1 MNKNAKVWLTIACV
15 AVLLAGAVFGT
26 LAYFTDSESATNTF
40 TVGEVGITLDESNE
54 STPDADDRT
63 TTGNAY
69 HLLPGH
75 SYVKDPTVTVEEGSS
90 ESYVRMMV
98 TVSNVDA
105 LEDAFP
111 AYVADGVF
119 LLENLVTGWN
129 SEIWQ
134 YVGCE
139 DGTYEFRYHTTVDG
153 NVENGRELEPLFTN
167 VVIPGE
173 TTKELIANIDALEI
187 DVTAHAIQAA
197 GFDTA
202 DLAWAAFAQQHPVS

>member
-90 ESYVRMMV
+90 ESYVRMV
-98 TVSNVDA
+98 VKVVFADALTDSQLLTSLDNIFVNYDASVWPRAEKTVS
-105 LEDAFP
+105 
-111 AYVADGVF
+111 ADKK
-119 LLENLVTGWN
+119 T
-129 SEIWQ
+129 I
-134 YVGCE
+134 
-139 DGTYEFRYHTTVDG
+139 TYEFRYKEIVDG
-153 NVENGRELEPLFTN
+153 EDAKLAPLFTGIQ
-167 VVIPGE
+167 IPGE
-173 TTKELIANIDALEI
+173 ANHDQLKILNGMNIHVE
-187 DVTAHAIQAA
+187 AHAIQAA
-197 GFDTA
+197 GFGTA